1 MRGLAKILAATVLIV
16 CAALTFRQT
25 FIYRDL
31 PTLLSDIIEK
41 NPRNWMPYA
50 NLAEHLDA
58 QGRYEEA
65 VQLLTTCIAPARKRG
80 CGGMASSRYIESS
93 DLCSWRRR
101 DTTKRKLSLALRLA
115 LRPFDCRAL
124 YGQGMALA
132 SQRRWAEAQARF
144 EKALGI
150 DPNYAEGHYGLGLAL
165 ANQGRADEAIWH
177 FQKSIELNPADPLA
191 HFELAN
197 LLAVRGEL
205 RSGVALLGDREAQAR
220 PRRRAEQSRRDL
232 EGSGRIG
239 RSNSVPEQGAA
250 TRSKQCGHESGT
262 GTGACDGA
270 C

>member
-65 VQLLTTCIAPARKRG
+65 VQLLTTCIARCEEAGLRGYGLFEVHRKFG
-80 CGGMASSRYIESS
+80 FVLMEASRYDEAEAQFG
-93 DLCSWRRR
+93 
-101 DTTKRKLSLALRLA
+101 TALA

-132 SQRRWAEAQARF
+132 SQAAGLRRSR
-144 EKALGI
+144 
-150 DPNYAEGHYGLGLAL
+150 D
-165 ANQGRADEAIWH
+165 
-177 FQKSIELNPADPLA
+177 S
-191 HFELAN
+191 
-197 LLAVRGEL
+197 
-205 RSGVALLGDREAQAR
+205 
-220 PRRRAEQSRRDL
+220 RRRSALTPTMPKGTTAWGSRWPIRD
-232 EGSGRIG
+232 GRTRPFG
-239 RSNSVPEQGAA
+239 TFKNRSS
-250 TRSKQCGHESGT
+250 
-262 GTGACDGA
+262 
-270 C
+270 